1 MKKYLLALVA
11 SFALVLTA
19 CSTNSNETTTENSE
33 TATVEE
39 EATVENETTEENDAS
54 ETENEATDAE
64 EAETAEEDASE
75 EAETADGK
83 VFKIGAIPDFDQA
96 EMEEAFNDFSE
107 YLSKEIGHPVEF
119 VPTVDYASLVT
130 AFDRGEIQLAWF
142 GGLTVTQ
149 ALNRVPEAEAFA
161 QRPSDQEFKSVFIQQ
176 KGLGL
181 TGLEDLKG
189 KTFTF
194 GSESSTSGHLMPRY
208 FLTEAGIN
216 PDEDFDGAPNYSGSH
231 DKTYKLVESGAFQ
244 TGAVNVQY
252 WEKALDEGL
261 VDDTKVEEFYRTP
274 DFYDYNWTLN
284 KDIDAEFT
292 EGTAQKVKDTILGMK
307 KEDSKI
313 MDLLSTEEFIETKN
327 ENYDLIKQVAEEL
340 GMLN

>member
-1 MKKYLLALVA
+1 MKKYLLPLLA
-11 SFALVLTA
+11 SFMLIFTA
-19 CSTNSNETTTENSE
+19 CSNNANTDEQAKVEEDTTEQ
-33 TATVEE
+33 TV
-39 EATVENETTEENDAS
+39 AS
-54 ETENEATDAE
+54 EGE
-64 EAETAEEDASE
+64 
-75 EAETADGK
+75 

-96 EMEEAFNDFSE
+96 EMEEAFDDFAQ
-107 YLSKEIGHPVEF
+107 YLSNEIGTPVEF

-130 AFDRGEIQLAWF
+130 AFDRGEIDLAWF

-149 ALNRVPEAEAFA
+149 ALNTVPEAEAFA
-161 QRPSDQEFKSVFIQQ
+161 QRPSDQEFKSVFIEQ
-176 KGLGL
+176 KGLSL

-189 KTFTF
+189 KSFTF

-252 WEKALDEGL
+252 WEKALEEGL
-261 VDDTKVEEFYRTP
+261 VDETKVEEFYRTP

-284 KDIDAEFT
+284 KDIDQKFG
-292 EGTAQKVKDTILGMK
+292 EGTAQKVKDTILNMK

-327 ENYDLIKQVAEEL
+327 ENYDLIKEVAEQL

>member
-1 MKKYLLALVA
+1 MKKYLLPLLA
-11 SFALVLTA
+11 SFMLIFTA
-19 CSTNSNETTTENSE
+19 CSNNANTDEQAKVEEGTTEQ
-33 TATVEE
+33 TV
-39 EATVENETTEENDAS
+39 
-54 ETENEATDAE
+54 ATDGE
-64 EAETAEEDASE
+64 
-75 EAETADGK
+75 

-96 EMEEAFNDFSE
+96 EMEEAFDDFAQ
-107 YLSKEIGHPVEF
+107 YLSNEIGTPVEF

-130 AFDRGEIQLAWF
+130 AFDRGEIDLAWF

-149 ALNRVPEAEAFA
+149 ALNKVPEAEAFA
-161 QRPSDQEFKSVFIQQ
+161 QRPSDQEFKSVFIEQ

-181 TGLEDLKG
+181 NDLEDLKG

-252 WEKALDEGL
+252 WEKALEEGL
-261 VDDTKVEEFYRTP
+261 VDETKVEEFYRTP

-284 KDIDAEFT
+284 KDIDQKFG
-292 EGTAQKVKDTILGMK
+292 EGTAQKVKDTILNMK

-327 ENYDLIKQVAEEL
+327 ENYDLIKEVAEQL

>member
-1 MKKYLLALVA
+1 MKKYLLPLLA
-11 SFALVLTA
+11 SFILIFTA
-19 CSTNSNETTTENSE
+19 CSNNANTDEQAKVEEDTTEQ
-33 TATVEE
+33 TV
-39 EATVENETTEENDAS
+39 
-54 ETENEATDAE
+54 ATDGE
-64 EAETAEEDASE
+64 
-75 EAETADGK
+75 

-96 EMEEAFNDFSE
+96 EMEEAFDDFAQ
-107 YLSKEIGHPVEF
+107 YLSNEIGTPVEF

-130 AFDRGEIQLAWF
+130 AFDRGEIDLAWF

-149 ALNRVPEAEAFA
+149 ALNKVPEAEAFA
-161 QRPSDQEFKSVFIQQ
+161 QRPSDQELKSVFIEQ

-181 TGLEDLKG
+181 NGLEDLKG
-189 KTFTF
+189 KSFTF

-252 WEKALDEGL
+252 WEKALEEGL
-261 VDDTKVEEFYRTP
+261 VDETKVEEFYRTP

-284 KDIDAEFT
+284 KDIDQKFG
-292 EGTAQKVKDTILGMK
+292 EGTAQKVKDTILNMK

-327 ENYDLIKQVAEEL
+327 ENYDLIKEVAEQL

>member
-1 MKKYLLALVA
+1 MKKYLLSLLA
-11 SFALVLTA
+11 SFMLIFTA
-19 CSTNSNETTTENSE
+19 CSNNANTDEQSKVEEDTTEK
-33 TATVEE
+33 TV
-39 EATVENETTEENDAS
+39 
-54 ETENEATDAE
+54 ATDGE
-64 EAETAEEDASE
+64 
-75 EAETADGK
+75 
-83 VFKIGAIPDFDQA
+83 VFKIGAIPDFEQA
-96 EMEEAFNDFSE
+96 EMEEAFDDFAQ
-107 YLSKEIGHPVEF
+107 YLSNEIGTPVEF

-130 AFDRGEIQLAWF
+130 AFDRGEIDLAWF

-149 ALNRVPEAEAFA
+149 ALNKVPEAEAFA
-161 QRPSDQEFKSVFIQQ
+161 QRPSDQEFKSVFIEQ

-181 TGLEDLKG
+181 NGLEDLKG

-252 WEKALDEGL
+252 WEKALEEGL
-261 VDDTKVEEFYRTP
+261 VDETKVEEFYRTP

-284 KDIDAEFT
+284 KDIDQKFG
-292 EGTAQKVKDTILGMK
+292 EGTAQKVKDTILNMK

-327 ENYDLIKQVAEEL
+327 ENYDLIKEVAEQL

>member
-11 SFALVLTA
+11 SFALFLTA
-19 CSTNSNETTTENSE
+19 CSANSNNAETEPAT
-33 TATVEE
+33 TVEE
-39 EATVENETTEENDAS
+39 EATVENES
-54 ETENEATDAE
+54 TDADQPAAE
-64 EAETAEEDASE
+64 EEESTEANDTAE
-75 EAETADGK
+75 GK

-96 EMEEAFNDFSE
+96 EMEDAFNDFAD
-107 YLSKEIGHPVEF
+107 YLSKEIGQPVEF

-149 ALNRVPEAEAFA
+149 ALNKVPEAEAFA

-181 TGLEDLKG
+181 TDIEDLAG
-189 KTFTF
+189 KSFSF

-208 FLTEAGIN
+208 FMTEAGLN
-216 PDEDFDGAPNYSGSH
+216 PDEDLDGAPNYSGSH

-252 WEKALDEGL
+252 WEKALNEGL

-284 KDIDAEFT
+284 KDIDTEFG
-292 EGTAQKVKDTILGMK
+292 EGTAQKVKDTILNMGK
-307 KEDSKI
+307 DDSKI
-313 MDLLSTEEFIETKN
+313 MDLLSTESFIETKN
-327 ENYDLIKQVAEEL
+327 ENYDLIKQVAEQL

>member
-1 MKKYLLALVA
+1 MKKYLLPLLA
-11 SFALVLTA
+11 SFMLIFTA
-19 CSTNSNETTTENSE
+19 CSNNANTDEQAKVEEGTTEQ
-33 TATVEE
+33 TV
-39 EATVENETTEENDAS
+39 
-54 ETENEATDAE
+54 ATDGE
-64 EAETAEEDASE
+64 
-75 EAETADGK
+75 

-96 EMEEAFNDFSE
+96 EMEEAFDDFAQ
-107 YLSKEIGHPVEF
+107 YLSNEIGTPVEF

-130 AFDRGEIQLAWF
+130 AFDRGEIDLAWF

-149 ALNRVPEAEAFA
+149 ALNKVPEAEAFA
-161 QRPSDQEFKSVFIQQ
+161 QRPSDQEFKSVFIEQ

-181 TGLEDLKG
+181 NGLEDLKG

-252 WEKALDEGL
+252 WEKALEEGL
-261 VDDTKVEEFYRTP
+261 VDETKVEEFYRTP

-284 KDIDAEFT
+284 KDIDQKFG
-292 EGTAQKVKDTILGMK
+292 EGTAQKVKDTILNMK

-327 ENYDLIKQVAEEL
+327 ENYDLIKEVAEQL

>member
-1 MKKYLLALVA
+1 MKKYLLALLA
-11 SFALVLTA
+11 SFVVIFAA
-19 CSTNSNETTTENSE
+19 CSNDTKNNGSKEVKEVTTEKATSNSE
-33 TATVEE
+33 T
-39 EATVENETTEENDAS
+39 
-54 ETENEATDAE
+54 
-64 EAETAEEDASE
+64 
-75 EAETADGK
+75 
-83 VFKIGAIPDFDQA
+83 FKIGAIPDFDQA
-96 EMEEAFNDFSE
+96 EMEDGFNDFSD
-107 YLSKEIGHPVEF
+107 YLSKEIGKPVEF
-119 VPTVDYASLVT
+119 VPTVDYSSLVT
-130 AFDRGEIQLAWF
+130 AFDRGEIDLAWF
-142 GGLTVTQ
+142 GGLTATQ
-149 ALNRVPEAEAFA
+149 ALNKVPEAEAFA

-176 KGLGL
+176 RGLNL
-181 TGLEDLKG
+181 KDLEDLKG

-216 PDEDFDGAPNYSGSH
+216 PEEDFDGAANYSGSH

-252 WEKALDEGL
+252 WEKA
-261 VDDTKVEEFYRTP
+261 VEEFYRTP

-284 KDIDAEFT
+284 KDIDQKFG
-292 EGTAQKVKDTILGMK
+292 EGTAQKVKDTILNMK

-327 ENYDLIKQVAEEL
+327 ENFDLIKEVAEQL

>member
-1 MKKYLLALVA
+1 
-11 SFALVLTA
+11 
-19 CSTNSNETTTENSE
+19 
-33 TATVEE
+33 
-39 EATVENETTEENDAS
+39 
-54 ETENEATDAE
+54 
-64 EAETAEEDASE
+64 
-75 EAETADGK
+75 
-83 VFKIGAIPDFDQA
+83 
-96 EMEEAFNDFSE
+96 MEEAFDDFAQ
-107 YLSKEIGHPVEF
+107 YLSNEIGTPVEF

-130 AFDRGEIQLAWF
+130 AFDRGEIDLAWF

-149 ALNRVPEAEAFA
+149 ALNKVPEAEAFA
-161 QRPSDQEFKSVFIQQ
+161 QRPSDQEFKSVFIEQ

-181 TGLEDLKG
+181 NSLEDLKG

-252 WEKALDEGL
+252 WEKALEEGL
-261 VDDTKVEEFYRTP
+261 VDETKVEEFYRTP

-284 KDIDAEFT
+284 KDIDQKFG
-292 EGTAQKVKDTILGMK
+292 EGTSQKVKDTILNMK

-327 ENYDLIKQVAEEL
+327 ENYDLIKEVAEQL

>member
-1 MKKYLLALVA
+1 MKKYLLPLLA
-11 SFALVLTA
+11 SFMLIFTA
-19 CSTNSNETTTENSE
+19 CSNNANTDEPAKVEEDTTEQ
-33 TATVEE
+33 TA
-39 EATVENETTEENDAS
+39 S
-54 ETENEATDAE
+54 TDGE
-64 EAETAEEDASE
+64 
-75 EAETADGK
+75 

-96 EMEEAFNDFSE
+96 EMEEAFDDFAQ
-107 YLSKEIGHPVEF
+107 YLSNEIGIPVEF

-130 AFDRGEIQLAWF
+130 AFDRGEIDLAWF

-149 ALNRVPEAEAFA
+149 ALNKVPEAEAFA
-161 QRPSDQEFKSVFIQQ
+161 QRPSDQEFKSVFIEQ

-189 KTFTF
+189 KSFTF

-252 WEKALDEGL
+252 WEKALEEGL
-261 VDDTKVEEFYRTP
+261 VDETKVEEFYRTP

-284 KDIDAEFT
+284 KDIDQKFG
-292 EGTAQKVKDTILGMK
+292 EGTAQKVKDTILNMK

-327 ENYDLIKQVAEEL
+327 ENYDLIKEVAEQL

>member
-1 MKKYLLALVA
+1 MKKYLLALLA
-11 SFALVLTA
+11 SFMLIFTA
-19 CSTNSNETTTENSE
+19 CSSNSNTETKTDEP
-33 TATVEE
+33 AKVE
-39 EATVENETTEENDAS
+39 D
-54 ETENEATDAE
+54 
-64 EAETAEEDASE
+64 TAEETAS
-75 EAETADGK
+75 TDGE

-96 EMEEAFNDFSE
+96 EMEEAFNDFAE
-107 YLSKEIGHPVEF
+107 YLSKEIGKPVEF

-130 AFDRGEIQLAWF
+130 AFDRGEIDLAWF

-149 ALNRVPEAEAFA
+149 ALNKVPEAEAFA
-161 QRPSDQEFKSVFIQQ
+161 QRPSDQEFKSVFIEQ

-181 TGLEDLKG
+181 KGLEDLKG

-216 PDEDFDGAPNYSGSH
+216 PDEDFDGAANYSGSH

-261 VDDTKVEEFYRTP
+261 VDETKVEEFYRTP

-284 KDIDAEFT
+284 KDIDQKFG
-292 EGTAQKVKDTILGMK
+292 EGTAQKVKDTILNMK

-327 ENYDLIKQVAEEL
+327 ENYDLIKEVAEQL

>member
-1 MKKYLLALVA
+1 MKKYLLPLLA
-11 SFALVLTA
+11 SFILIFTA
-19 CSTNSNETTTENSE
+19 CSNNANTDEQAKVEEDTTEQ
-33 TATVEE
+33 TV
-39 EATVENETTEENDAS
+39 
-54 ETENEATDAE
+54 ATDGE
-64 EAETAEEDASE
+64 
-75 EAETADGK
+75 

-96 EMEEAFNDFSE
+96 EMEEAFDDFAQ
-107 YLSKEIGHPVEF
+107 YLSNEIGTPVEF

-130 AFDRGEIQLAWF
+130 AFDRGEIDLAWF

-149 ALNRVPEAEAFA
+149 ALNKVPEAEAFA
-161 QRPSDQEFKSVFIQQ
+161 QRPSDQEFKSVFIEQ

-181 TGLEDLKG
+181 NGLEDLKG

-252 WEKALDEGL
+252 WEKALEEGL
-261 VDDTKVEEFYRTP
+261 VDETKVEEFYRTP

-284 KDIDAEFT
+284 KDIDQKFG
-292 EGTAQKVKDTILGMK
+292 EGTSQKVKDTILNMK

-327 ENYDLIKQVAEEL
+327 ENYDLIKEVAEQL

>member
-1 MKKYLLALVA
+1 MKKYLLPLLA
-11 SFALVLTA
+11 SFMLIFTA
-19 CSTNSNETTTENSE
+19 CSNNANTDDQAKVEEDTTEQ
-33 TATVEE
+33 TV
-39 EATVENETTEENDAS
+39 
-54 ETENEATDAE
+54 ATDGE
-64 EAETAEEDASE
+64 
-75 EAETADGK
+75 

-96 EMEEAFNDFSE
+96 EMEEAFDDFAQ
-107 YLSKEIGHPVEF
+107 YLSNEIGIPVEF

-130 AFDRGEIQLAWF
+130 AFDRGEIDLAWF

-149 ALNRVPEAEAFA
+149 ALNKVPEAEAFA
-161 QRPSDQEFKSVFIQQ
+161 QRPSDQEFKSVFIEQ

-189 KTFTF
+189 KSFTF

-252 WEKALDEGL
+252 WEKALEEGL
-261 VDDTKVEEFYRTP
+261 VDETKVEEFYRTP

-284 KDIDAEFT
+284 KDIDQKFG
-292 EGTAQKVKDTILGMK
+292 EGTAQKVKDTILNMK

-327 ENYDLIKQVAEEL
+327 ENYDLIKEVAEQL

>member
-1 MKKYLLALVA
+1 MKKYLLPLLA
-11 SFALVLTA
+11 SFMLIFTA
-19 CSTNSNETTTENSE
+19 CSNNANTDEQAKVEEDTTEQ
-33 TATVEE
+33 TV
-39 EATVENETTEENDAS
+39 
-54 ETENEATDAE
+54 ATDGE
-64 EAETAEEDASE
+64 
-75 EAETADGK
+75 

-96 EMEEAFNDFSE
+96 EMEEAFDDFAQ
-107 YLSKEIGHPVEF
+107 YLSNEIGTPVEF

-130 AFDRGEIQLAWF
+130 AFDRGEIDLAWF

-149 ALNRVPEAEAFA
+149 ALNKVPEAEAFA
-161 QRPSDQEFKSVFIQQ
+161 QRPSDQEFKSVFIEQ

-181 TGLEDLKG
+181 NGLEDLKG

-208 FLTEAGIN
+208 FLTETGIN

-252 WEKALDEGL
+252 WEKALEEGL
-261 VDDTKVEEFYRTP
+261 VDETKVEEFYRTP

-284 KDIDAEFT
+284 KDIDQKFG
-292 EGTAQKVKDTILGMK
+292 EGTAQKVKDTILNMK

-327 ENYDLIKQVAEEL
+327 ENYDLIKEVAEQL

>member
-1 MKKYLLALVA
+1 MKKYLLPLLA
-11 SFALVLTA
+11 SFMLIFTA
-19 CSTNSNETTTENSE
+19 CSNNANTDEQAKVEEDTTEQ
-33 TATVEE
+33 TVAT
-39 EATVENETTEENDAS
+39 
-54 ETENEATDAE
+54 
-64 EAETAEEDASE
+64 
-75 EAETADGK
+75 DGK

-96 EMEEAFNDFSE
+96 EMEEAFDDFAQ
-107 YLSKEIGHPVEF
+107 YLSNEIGTPVEF

-130 AFDRGEIQLAWF
+130 AFDRGEIDLAWF

-149 ALNRVPEAEAFA
+149 ALNKVPEAEAFA
-161 QRPSDQEFKSVFIQQ
+161 QRPSDQEFKSVFIEQ

-181 TGLEDLKG
+181 NDLEDLKG
-189 KTFTF
+189 KSFTF

-252 WEKALDEGL
+252 WEKALEEGL
-261 VDDTKVEEFYRTP
+261 VDETKVEEFYRTP

-284 KDIDAEFT
+284 KDIDQKFG
-292 EGTAQKVKDTILGMK
+292 EGTAQKVKDTILNMK

-327 ENYDLIKQVAEEL
+327 ENYDLIKEVAEQL

>member
-1 MKKYLLALVA
+1 MKKYLLPLLA
-11 SFALVLTA
+11 SFMLIFTA
-19 CSTNSNETTTENSE
+19 CSNNANTDEQAKVEEDTTEQ
-33 TATVEE
+33 TV
-39 EATVENETTEENDAS
+39 
-54 ETENEATDAE
+54 ATDGE
-64 EAETAEEDASE
+64 
-75 EAETADGK
+75 

-96 EMEEAFNDFSE
+96 EMEEAFDDFAQ
-107 YLSKEIGHPVEF
+107 YLSNEIGTPVEF
-119 VPTVDYASLVT
+119 VPSVDYASLVT
-130 AFDRGEIQLAWF
+130 AFDRGEIDLAWF

-149 ALNRVPEAEAFA
+149 ALNKVPEAEAFA
-161 QRPSDQEFKSVFIQQ
+161 QRPSDQEFKSVFIEQ

-181 TGLEDLKG
+181 NGLEDLKG

-252 WEKALDEGL
+252 WEKALEEGL
-261 VDDTKVEEFYRTP
+261 VDETKVEEFYRTP

-284 KDIDAEFT
+284 KDIDQKFG
-292 EGTAQKVKDTILGMK
+292 EGTAQKVKDTILNMK

-327 ENYDLIKQVAEEL
+327 ENYDLIKEVAEQL

>member
-1 MKKYLLALVA
+1 MKKYLLSLLA
-11 SFALVLTA
+11 SFMLIFTA
-19 CSTNSNETTTENSE
+19 CSNNANTDEQAKVEEDTTEK
-33 TATVEE
+33 TV
-39 EATVENETTEENDAS
+39 
-54 ETENEATDAE
+54 ATDGE
-64 EAETAEEDASE
+64 
-75 EAETADGK
+75 
-83 VFKIGAIPDFDQA
+83 VFKIGAIPDFEQA
-96 EMEEAFNDFSE
+96 EMEEAFDDFAQ
-107 YLSKEIGHPVEF
+107 YLSNEIGTPVEF

-130 AFDRGEIQLAWF
+130 AFDRGEIDLAWF

-149 ALNRVPEAEAFA
+149 ALNKVPEAEAFA
-161 QRPSDQEFKSVFIQQ
+161 QRPSDQEFKSVFIEQ

-181 TGLEDLKG
+181 NGLEDLKG

-252 WEKALDEGL
+252 WEKALEEGL
-261 VDDTKVEEFYRTP
+261 VDETKVEEFYRTP

-284 KDIDAEFT
+284 KDIDQKFG
-292 EGTAQKVKDTILGMK
+292 EGTAQKVKDTILNMK

-327 ENYDLIKQVAEEL
+327 ENYDLIKEVAEQL

>member
-1 MKKYLLALVA
+1 MKKYLLPLLA
-11 SFALVLTA
+11 SFMLIFTA
-19 CSTNSNETTTENSE
+19 CSNNANTDEQAKVEEDTTEQ
-33 TATVEE
+33 TV
-39 EATVENETTEENDAS
+39 
-54 ETENEATDAE
+54 ATDGE
-64 EAETAEEDASE
+64 
-75 EAETADGK
+75 

-96 EMEEAFNDFSE
+96 EMEEAFDDFAQ
-107 YLSKEIGHPVEF
+107 YLSNEIGTPVEF
-119 VPTVDYASLVT
+119 VPSVDYASLVT
-130 AFDRGEIQLAWF
+130 AFDRGEIDLAWF

-149 ALNRVPEAEAFA
+149 ALNKVPEAEAFA
-161 QRPSDQEFKSVFIQQ
+161 QRPSDQEFKSVFIEQ

-252 WEKALDEGL
+252 WEKALEEGL
-261 VDDTKVEEFYRTP
+261 VDETKVEEFYRTP

-284 KDIDAEFT
+284 KDIDQKFG
-292 EGTAQKVKDTILGMK
+292 EGTAQKVKDTILNMK

-327 ENYDLIKQVAEEL
+327 ENYDLIKEVAEQL